1 MANAAGVLLNGPEAH
16 RSRKPALIGI
26 EPFVSAFVG
35 THKEYVMK
43 KFSRKGVLLFVG
55 AMAVCAFTMPSMA
68 SAASWGVIGSHHT
81 LDGAVGFGSPLAGL
95 TSSCSSNSFTSRVDN
110 AGNLT
115 ITTASFGGL
124 CTTSIPA
131 AGADCTTTA
140 RGTGFPWRVTARTT
154 TLIDLHDVH
163 IHWRFEDMPG
173 RAGSCGALNNTN
185 TTFTGTLTNGHWNP
199 ANRTITWNN
208 AHGLHSNT
216 WGPVTVLGAVRDTQ
230 QTLTVSP

>member
-1 MANAAGVLLNGPEAH
+1 M
-16 RSRKPALIGI
+16 S
-26 EPFVSAFVG
+26 
-35 THKEYVMK
+35 
-43 KFSRKGVLLFVG
+43 KFSKKGVLLFVG
-55 AMAVCAFTMPSMA
+55 GLAVCAFAMPSMA

-81 LDGAVGFGSPLAGL
+81 LDGAVGFSAPLSGL
-95 TSSCSSNSFTSRVDN
+95 VSSCSSNSFTSRVDN

-124 CTTSIPA
+124 CTSSVAA
-131 AGADCTTTA
+131 AGIDCTTTW

-173 RAGSCGALNNTN
+173 RAGSCGALANTN

-199 ANRTITWNN
+199 TTRQVNWTN
-208 AHGLHSNT
+208 AHGLHSST
-216 WGPVTVLGAVRDTQ
+216 AGPVVLTGAVRDTQ